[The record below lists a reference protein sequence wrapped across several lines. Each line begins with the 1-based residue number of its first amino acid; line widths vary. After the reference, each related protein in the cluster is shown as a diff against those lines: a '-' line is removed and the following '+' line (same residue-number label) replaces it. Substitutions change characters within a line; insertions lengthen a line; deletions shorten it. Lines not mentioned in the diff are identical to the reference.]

1 MHHLCIHGISSCHF
15 VFPKLHLVLLPYI
28 LCGELSLL
36 SSFFFLSLLF
46 LPHITW
52 AVPSKSQGQ
61 THPPLDQKFQMG
73 QAKNFP
79 NPNLHSYFYVIKCD
93 TNISCNKV
101 IIFGYK
107 SFVKNKV
114 IKLYFLFCL
123 CKIICIQILVKNLF

>member
-1 MHHLCIHGISSCHF
+1 
-15 VFPKLHLVLLPYI
+15 
-28 LCGELSLL
+28 
-36 SSFFFLSLLF
+36 
-46 LPHITW
+46 
-52 AVPSKSQGQ
+52 
-61 THPPLDQKFQMG
+61 MG

-123 CKIICIQILVKNLF
+123 CKIICIQILVKNLFWKGEKERKQKKKKKK